1 MDNHPTE
8 IQEIIN
14 KRNIRELIHFTRVKN
29 LKSIL
34 SNGILT
40 RKELDEK
47 KIEYAFNDEKRLD
60 GWVNASCISVT
71 KINPFL
77 IPKFNERYSLKN
89 SDWFQIKIKPSI
101 LTENECIFCDTNA
114 ASTTFNPFRND
125 MEKLNLLKSW
135 IAFDAMFKNKV
146 YQTQRPIS
154 RIYQKPNETTCAQAE
169 ICIIGKIPTNFFI
182 NLKEIKEQIKNF
194 NG

>member
-1 MDNHPTE
+1 MANHPAE

-14 KRNIRELIHFTRVKN
+14 KRDIRELIHFTRVKN

-34 SNGILT
+34 SNGILP

-47 KIEYAFNDEKRLD
+47 KIEYVFNDEKRLD

-77 IPKFNERYSLKN
+77 IQKFNERYNLKN

-114 ASTTFNPFRND
+114 ASTTFDPYRND
-125 MEKLNLLKSW
+125 MEKLNGLKSW

-146 YQTQRPIS
+146 YQSQRTIV
-154 RIYQKPNETTCAQAE
+154 RINQEPNETTCAQAE

-182 NLKEIKEQIKNF
+182 NLKEIEEKIKNF